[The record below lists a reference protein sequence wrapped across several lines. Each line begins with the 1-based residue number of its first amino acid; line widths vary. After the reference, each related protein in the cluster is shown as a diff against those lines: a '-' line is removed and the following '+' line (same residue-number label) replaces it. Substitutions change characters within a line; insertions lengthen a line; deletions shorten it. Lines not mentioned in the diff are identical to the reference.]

1 MKRSLLVVCL
11 LLSLVAL
18 AWAPPA
24 AYANTSPHVKANGTI
39 VFGTNPPPLNVSS
52 IGGYTVYTD
61 NLSGALT
68 GTIESSQ
75 FVFIRTLIIHS
86 NGEFDVTGEITGA
99 ATIEGRSGG
108 WTQRITGTG
117 LKSTGALH
125 GQWEILDGT
134 GELAGLQGHGTFA
147 GIAGQASDYSGMVW
161 FEAN

>member
-1 MKRSLLVVCL
+1 MKRRVLAVCL

-18 AWAPPA
+18 AWAPPT

-39 VFGTNPPPLNVSS
+39 VFGANPPPLNVSMV
-52 IGGYTVYTD
+52 GGYTVYTD

-86 NGEFDVTGEITGA
+86 NGEFDVTGEITGM
-99 ATIEGRSGG
+99 ATTEGRSGG

-117 LKSTGALH
+117 LMSTKALH
-125 GQWEILDGT
+125 GQWEILGGT
-134 GELAGLQGHGTFA
+134 GGLAGLQGKGTFS
-147 GIAGQASDYSGMVW
+147 GIAGETSDYSGMVW